1 MGRCLESDPWRC
13 QKGSILRVRP
23 ASPCSAALSLHN
35 PPMLARAESPTP
47 LAVIA
52 LAGAELLLDPAGAA
66 LWVEERLL
74 VVADL
79 HLEKGSAF
87 ARRGQ
92 MLPPFD
98 TAETLARLAR
108 LVALHRPRTVVALG
122 DSLHDRWAGERLPPA
137 ARDAIV
143 QLAGDCELIWIAG
156 NHDPAPHDLGGRCV
170 DTLALGPLQLRHEPS
185 PGPAVGEVC
194 GHLHPAARVGVRGAS
209 VRRRCF
215 VTDGARLILPAF
227 GAFTGGLDV
236 RAPAIADLFAPDDF
250 EVHLLGEG
258 RTFRMPA
265 SRLR

>member
-1 MGRCLESDPWRC
+1 M
-13 QKGSILRVRP
+13 
-23 ASPCSAALSLHN
+23 HN
-35 PPMLARAESPTP
+35 PPMLAAAESPVTT
-47 LAVIA
+47 IA
-52 LAGAELLLDPAGAA
+52 LAGAELVLDPLGAA

-74 VVADL
+74 VVADM
-79 HLEKGSAF
+79 HLEKASAF

-108 LVALHRPRTVVALG
+108 LVEQHRPRAVVALG
-122 DSLHDRWAGERLPPA
+122 DSLHDRWADERLAPA
-137 ARDAIV
+137 ARDTLR
-143 QLAGDCELIWIAG
+143 QLARGCDLIWIAG
-156 NHDPAPHDLGGRCV
+156 NHDPAPHGLGGLCV

-194 GHLHPAARVGVRGAS
+194 GHLHPAARVGVRGGS

-215 VTDGARLILPAF
+215 VTNGARLILPAF

-236 RAPAIADLFAPDDF
+236 RMPAIADLFAADDF